1 MMDDNIKNLICKVLD
16 GTATS
21 EEENIMN
28 ELKEKNPEVQA
39 ELDEQKKI
47 VDSFSSFGIPEMEDS
62 MQKEFSAGVYNKLER
77 ATGWVL
83 SSIGIA
89 LILIYGIYEFVT
101 QPDINAVYRIGM
113 AALVIGFG
121 LLFSSI
127 LRGRLK
133 FKKYDKYKEVIR

>member
-1 MMDDNIKNLICKVLD
+1 MDDNTKNLICKVLD

-21 EEENIMN
+21 EEEKIMN
-28 ELKEKNPEVQA
+28 ELKEKYPEVQA
-39 ELDEQKKI
+39 ELDAQKNV
-47 VDSFSSFGIPEMEDS
+47 VDSFQSIGLPEFEDS
-62 MQKEFSAGVYNKLER
+62 LQKEFSAGVYNKLER

-83 SSIGIA
+83 SCIGVA
-89 LILIYGIYEFVT
+89 LVLGYGIYELIT

-121 LLFSSI
+121 LLFSGV

-133 FKKYDKYKEVIR
+133 LKKHDKYKEVIR